1 MLIQEFVIKIS
12 LSLLLG
18 LVIGI
23 DRQMKHKPLGLKTSM
38 VICVASCLVTIVSV
52 ESFFKYSAEGLS
64 TNMDPMRLAAQIVSG
79 VGFLGAGVI
88 LRRNNDVISGLT
100 TAAMIWAA
108 SGLGIAIGAGFYL
121 ESFYTVLLILIAI
134 NIIPSLLKTVGP
146 PTLKQDDVALKIVM
160 EPNLNMTELIE
171 AIEQKGE
178 ILEEKATEPITKKRK
193 NRRKKEISIRSV
205 KVKDLDNGNQ
215 LIDLK
220 ISVPSKMYIT
230 DVYYIIKKIRY
241 VKSVNVE
248 KL

>member
-1 MLIQEFVIKIS
+1 MLLQEFVIKIS

-18 LVIGI
+18 LAIGI

-38 VICVASCLVTIVSV
+38 VICIASCLVTIVSI
-52 ESFFKYSAEGLS
+52 ESFYKFAPEGIS

-134 NIIPSLLKTVGP
+134 NFIPVLLKVIGP
-146 PTLKQDDVALKIVM
+146 STLKQDDVALRIVM

-171 AIEQKGE
+171 AIELKGE
-178 ILEEKATEPITKKRK
+178 LKADSDSKELLKKRK
-193 NRRKKEISIRSV
+193 KKKKEIAIRSV
-205 KVKDLDNGNQ
+205 KVKDLDDGNQ

-230 DVYYIIKKIRY
+230 ELYYITKKINY